1 MGHVNTTANDAD
13 DAAAAPEPIDLT
25 DPATDA
31 QLEAAVLLLEE
42 QKHDADED
50 TKQGVLKL
58 EQWELADASQPNS
71 KPPKSTKKSKGAK
84 AAGVLVRVSKGMYFP
99 PGSWLDAKTLAEYK
113 QRVTVHK
120 LDVCAFFAD
129 TRLRE
134 DYKGAC
140 VCNTMCVCVCNTM
153 CVCVFRLLRFDLR

>member
-1 MGHVNTTANDAD
+1 MGHINTTANDANVD
-13 DAAAAPEPIDLT
+13 DATVAPVPIIDLT
-25 DPATDA
+25 ATATDA

-71 KPPKSTKKSKGAK
+71 KPPKPKKKSKAAKDAGA
-84 AAGVLVRVSKGMYFP
+84 LVRVSKGMFFP
-99 PGSWLDAKTLAEYK
+99 PGNWLDTKTLAEYK

-129 TRLRE
+129 VGLR
-134 DYKGAC
+134 AS
-140 VCNTMCVCVCNTM
+140 T
-153 CVCVFRLLRFDLR
+153 